1 MARAASRNPYLAG
14 TQAVENAAAAFS
26 NDRYL
31 KIANNAKN
39 WRLGFFGLL
48 LLSGGLAGGLVM
60 VSNRQQVVP
69 YVVEV
74 DEAGSARMIT
84 EVRATAVH
92 DPVVIQAVLRKWL
105 QDIRTLSSDHDA
117 NQRRTQDAYGMALE
131 PAQKV
136 IAAYYQDSAPE
147 QLLARGRTF
156 PVKITLHAV
165 SATTWRAR
173 WHEQLLEENGRV
185 QEETAWEATIEIVLV
200 LPKTTNERLRS
211 PLGLWI
217 ANLQW
222 NPV

>member
-1 MARAASRNPYLAG
+1 
-14 TQAVENAAAAFS
+14 
-26 NDRYL
+26 
-31 KIANNAKN
+31 
-39 WRLGFFGLL
+39 
-48 LLSGGLAGGLVM
+48 M
-60 VSNRQQVVP
+60 VSNRQQIVP

-84 EVRATAVH
+84 EVRASAVH
-92 DPVVIQAVLRKWL
+92 DPVVIQAMLRKWL

-136 IAAYYQDSAPE
+136 IAAYYQETPPE
-147 QLLARGRTF
+147 QLLARGRVF

-165 SATTWRAR
+165 NATTWRAR

-185 QEETAWEATIEIVLV
+185 REETAWEATIDIALV
-200 LPKTTNERLRS
+200 LPKTKDERLRS